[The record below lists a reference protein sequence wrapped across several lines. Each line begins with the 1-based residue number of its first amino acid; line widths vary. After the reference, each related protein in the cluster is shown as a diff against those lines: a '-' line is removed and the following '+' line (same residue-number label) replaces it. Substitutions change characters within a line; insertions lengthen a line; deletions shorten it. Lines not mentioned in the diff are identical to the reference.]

1 MAMSAMF
8 YSALQLRAGGLAE
21 EHDLLARVTQHP
33 DRPRPIRDID
43 QIFMLPG
50 SQLAQA
56 KIIAGHLAQRDVVFV
71 GDGDCMAA
79 SLGLLAK
86 EGVIESPGHLLVL
99 DFDER
104 LVAFAL
110 QVARQF
116 GFQDMLDAQAYN
128 VTDPVPAEL
137 RFRGDV
143 FYTNPPY
150 GSKNKGASGIGF
162 LARCL
167 ALTKPVGSSGVAIL
181 PYHPSERW
189 SRDAMGSIQ
198 RFMSGHGCVVG
209 EMLRSMHSYHLDD
222 LPMLRSATTVF
233 DRVEQAEVP
242 YLDAPLPPAVTSH
255 FYGSANHPIPRGIG
269 LDGTILHDQPAIR
282 QVA

>member
-1 MAMSAMF
+1 MF
-8 YSALQLRAGGLAE
+8 NSALQLRAAGLPE
-21 EHDLLARVTQHP
+21 EHDLMARVTQHP

-56 KIIAGHLAQRDVVFV
+56 KVIAGNLAQRDVVFV

-79 SLGLLAK
+79 SLGLLAR
-86 EGVIESPGHLLVL
+86 EGVIEAPGHLLVL

-104 LVAFAL
+104 IIAFAL

-128 VTDPVPAEL
+128 VIDPAPPEL
-137 RFRGDV
+137 RFRADV

-150 GSKNKGASGIGF
+150 GSRNKGASGIGF

-167 ALTKPVGSSGVAIL
+167 ALAKPVGSSGVAIL

-198 RFMSGHGCVVG
+198 RFMSDHGYVVG

-233 DRVEQAEVP
+233 DRVEQAEIP
-242 YLDAPLPPAVTSH
+242 HLDALLPPAVTSY
-255 FYGSANHPIPRGIG
+255 FYGSANRPIPRGIG
-269 LDGTILHDQPAIR
+269 LDGSVLPGEPAIR